1 MAARDYSERDLE
13 AAVRAYPVEWYVLN
27 NTYLDWSRGR
37 RFGPLNRFAAQL
49 PALPHPLD
57 RILDNLTGAR
67 DRRLCVPAAPGT
79 QQILQRAK
87 PADDPGESANGA
99 EEALAARK
107 VGDLV
112 GVHVIPRPADDV
124 GGIFPI
130 D

>member
-1 MAARDYSERDLE
+1 MRE
-13 AAVRAYPVEWYVLN
+13 AATFVPSEPRHFPAATCVAN
-27 NTYLDWSRGR
+27 LD
-37 RFGPLNRFAAQL
+37 
-49 PALPHPLD
+49 D
-57 RILDNLTGAR
+57 RSF
-67 DRRLCVPAAPGT
+67 CVPAAPDT

-124 GGIFPI
+124 GQIFPI
-130 D
+130 VRHGICDW